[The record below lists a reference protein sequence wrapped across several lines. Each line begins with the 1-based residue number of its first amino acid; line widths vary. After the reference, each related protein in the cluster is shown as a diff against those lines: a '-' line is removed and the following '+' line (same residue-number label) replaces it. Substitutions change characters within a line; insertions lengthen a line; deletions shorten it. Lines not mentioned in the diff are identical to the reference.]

1 MRTKI
6 SAVAIAAIAAFLL
19 PGTSYASCKQGFCVS
34 GRDAGS
40 SHIVDFTASIGNLD
54 HYNVSFQ
61 GGQFELG
68 KNQSEFTLSTAGLAP
83 GSVIGYSMQACNRNF
98 LGHSS
103 CAVFVNFT
111 HTVQ

>member
-34 GRDAGS
+34 GRDAGN
-40 SHIVDFTASIGNLD
+40 SHIVDFTSSFGNVD

-83 GSVIGYSMQACNRNF
+83 GSVISYSMQACNRNF

-111 HTVQ
+111 HTVR